1 MLGMRVG
8 TRGRSRSGD
17 VEADKL
23 FDLGRVEEEAIVR
36 RSPMRAELA
45 RESAF
50 HKDIRV
56 LCPSSTKENSM
67 DPKLIVA
74 AIDVHKRMLAVVV
87 VDEDNPKQALAKRT
101 FGSGAG
107 ELKHLLAWLIAHG
120 VTQVVMESTAQ
131 YWRPVW
137 LALEKDFDLH
147 LAQAQSN
154 AGPRGRKL
162 DYVDALRLARRF
174 LAAELRLSFVPDS
187 EQRSWRCLSRSKYQ
201 KRRRRVQL
209 QNQIEALLEETQ
221 IKLSSVLTDLLG
233 GTGYRILKA
242 LAKGESDPQELIKL
256 AANNLKASPE
266 QLADSLHGPMQDRH
280 RKVLTMQLEE
290 LDLIDKHIAELN
302 QQLQEA
308 LLEHQQAVLRLCE
321 MPGLKQDAA
330 LQIIA
335 EIGPRA
341 AVFQTPEGLA
351 SWIGVCPGREES
363 AGESKSNRS
372 PKGNRAMRR
381 LLNQIAWGAVRT
393 KDSFFSEL
401 YHRLVYKLGVHKAI
415 WAVAHRIAKV
425 IWKVLHEQVQYIERG
440 PRALDPIAMKK
451 RVTRL
456 SQQMRKLG
464 YILEVKPLVVETN

>member
-1 MLGMRVG
+1 M
-8 TRGRSRSGD
+8 
-17 VEADKL
+17 E
-23 FDLGRVEEEAIVR
+23 
-36 RSPMRAELA
+36 
-45 RESAF
+45 
-50 HKDIRV
+50 
-56 LCPSSTKENSM
+56 
-67 DPKLIVA
+67 PKLVVA
-74 AIDVHKRMLAVVV
+74 GIDVHKRMLAVVV
-87 VDEDNPKQALAKRT
+87 VDEDNPEQALDLRK
-101 FGSGAG
+101 FGSSAS
-107 ELKHLLAWLIAHG
+107 ELKHLSAWLMAHG

-137 LALEKDFDLH
+137 LALEKDFALH

-154 AGPRGRKL
+154 AGPGGRKS

-174 LAAELRLSFVPDS
+174 LAAELRLSFVPDG

-209 QNQIEALLEETQ
+209 QNQIEALLEEGQ
-221 IKLSSVLTDLLG
+221 IKLSSVVTDLLG
-233 GTGYRILKA
+233 GTGYRILRA
-242 LAKGESDPQELIKL
+242 LARGESDPQELIKL
-256 AANNLKASPE
+256 AANNLKASQE
-266 QLADSLHGPMQDRH
+266 QLADSLSGPMQPRH

-308 LLEHQQAVLRLCE
+308 LQDHQQAVLRLCE

-335 EIGPRA
+335 EIGPDA
-341 AVFQTPEGLA
+341 AVFETPEQMA

-381 LLNQIAWGAVRT
+381 LLNQIAWGAART
-393 KDSFFSEL
+393 KDCFFNEL

-415 WAVAHRIAKV
+415 WAVAHRIAKL
-425 IWKVLHEQVQYIERG
+425 IWKVLHERVKYIERG
-440 PRALDPIAMKK
+440 PLALDPVAMKR

-456 SQQMRKLG
+456 SRQMRKLG
-464 YILEVKPLVVETN
+464 YTLEVKPIAVATN

>member
-1 MLGMRVG
+1 M
-8 TRGRSRSGD
+8 
-17 VEADKL
+17 E
-23 FDLGRVEEEAIVR
+23 
-36 RSPMRAELA
+36 
-45 RESAF
+45 
-50 HKDIRV
+50 
-56 LCPSSTKENSM
+56 
-67 DPKLIVA
+67 PKLIVA
-74 AIDVHKRMLAVVV
+74 AIDVHKRMLAAVV
-87 VDEDNPKQALAKRT
+87 VDEDNPQQALDQRK
-101 FGSGAG
+101 FGSSAS
-107 ELKHLLAWLIAHG
+107 ELKHLSAWLIAHG
-120 VTQVVMESTAQ
+120 VTLVVMESTAQ

-137 LALEKDFDLH
+137 LALEKDFALH

-174 LAAELRLSFVPDS
+174 LAAELRLSFVPDG

-209 QNQIEALLEETQ
+209 QNQIEALLEESQ
-221 IKLSSVLTDLLG
+221 IKLSSVVTDLLG
-233 GTGYRILKA
+233 ATGYRILKA
-242 LAKGESDPQELIKL
+242 LARGESDPQELIKL

-266 QLADSLHGPMQDRH
+266 QLADSLSGPMQDRH

-308 LLEHQQAVLRLCE
+308 LQEHQQAVLRLCE

-341 AVFQTPEGLA
+341 AVFETPEQMA

-381 LLNQIAWGAVRT
+381 LLNQIAWGAART

-425 IWKVLHEQVQYIERG
+425 IWKVLHEQVKYIERG
-440 PRALDPIAMKK
+440 RLALDPIAMKR

-456 SQQMRKLG
+456 SRQLQQLG
-464 YILEVKPLVVETN
+464 YTLEVKPIVATTN

>member
-1 MLGMRVG
+1 
-8 TRGRSRSGD
+8 
-17 VEADKL
+17 
-23 FDLGRVEEEAIVR
+23 
-36 RSPMRAELA
+36 
-45 RESAF
+45 
-50 HKDIRV
+50 
-56 LCPSSTKENSM
+56 M

-174 LAAELRLSFVPDS
+174 LAAELRLSFVPDG

-209 QNQIEALLEETQ
+209 QNQIEALLEESQ
-221 IKLSSVLTDLLG
+221 IKLSSVVTDLLG
-233 GTGYRILKA
+233 ATGYRILKA
-242 LAKGESDPQELIKL
+242 LARGESDPQELIKL
-256 AANNLKASPE
+256 AANNLKASHK
-266 QLADSLHGPMQDRH
+266 QLADALSGPMQDRH

-308 LLEHQQAVLRLCE
+308 LQNHQQAVLRLCA
-321 MPGLKQDAA
+321 MPGVKEDAA
-330 LQIIA
+330 RQIIA
-335 EIGPRA
+335 EIGPEA
-341 AVFQTPEGLA
+341 ATFETPEQLA
-351 SWIGVCPGREES
+351 SWVAVCPGREES

-372 PKGNRAMRR
+372 AKGNRTMRR
-381 LLNQIAWGAVRT
+381 LLTQIAWAAART
-393 KDSFFSEL
+393 KDCFFQQL
-401 YHRLVYKLGVHKAI
+401 YYRLVSKLGVQKAI
-415 WAVAHRIAKV
+415 WAVAHRIVKV
-425 IWKVLHEQVQYIERG
+425 IWKVLHQQVDYIERG
-440 PRALDPIAMKK
+440 PLALNPIAMKK
-451 RVTRL
+451 RVKRL
-456 SQQMRKLG
+456 SQQMLQLG
-464 YILEVKPLVVETN
+464 YILEVKPIAVTTN